1 MGDNTGMKNKKYE
14 IVLIGKIFY
23 KFPISAKPSKQKRT
37 KCR

>member
-23 KFPISAKPSKQKRT
+23 KFPISAKATQKKRL
-37 KCR
+37 K